1 MRPAA
6 RKRWLCATLLIASLG
21 VVLGATL
28 VPGSGPDTGTFQ
40 WCVLCGDFGLAD
52 AIANVVLFVPLGI
65 ALGCS
70 AVSARK
76 TVALALLLSTAI
88 EIAQLWIPGRESTLA
103 DIIWNTTGAAVGVG
117 FVCWYPARR
126 RFRLGGLV
134 AATAVLAVIAGAGL
148 LLRPAFPPTIYYGQ
162 WTAQL
167 GQFEWYR
174 GKVLEAEI
182 GGMQLPSWRLQDSKG
197 VREQLSAG
205 ERLRVRAIAGPR
217 TERLAPLF
225 SIFDEQQR
233 EILLVGVDRDDLV
246 LQVSTHAGDLRLDQ
260 PDLRWRGALVRL
272 APGDTINLELR
283 GARSGYCLRLNSR
296 ERCGL
301 DYTAGQA
308 WGLVQFVPSM
318 GAAGQAA
325 LDCLFMFLLGLP
337 VGLTVRRNRYGYAA
351 VAIVVA
357 GVLALPPL
365 LGLAPT
371 PPLQVAALALGVVA
385 ALTP

>member
-182 GGMQLPSWRLQDSKG
+182 GGMQLP
-197 VREQLSAG
+197 
-205 ERLRVRAIAGPR
+205 
-217 TERLAPLF
+217 
-225 SIFDEQQR
+225 
-233 EILLVGVDRDDLV
+233 
-246 LQVSTHAGDLRLDQ
+246 
-260 PDLRWRGALVRL
+260 
-272 APGDTINLELR
+272 
-283 GARSGYCLRLNSR
+283 
-296 ERCGL
+296 
-301 DYTAGQA
+301 
-308 WGLVQFVPSM
+308 
-318 GAAGQAA
+318 
-325 LDCLFMFLLGLP
+325 
-337 VGLTVRRNRYGYAA
+337 
-351 VAIVVA
+351 
-357 GVLALPPL
+357 
-365 LGLAPT
+365 
-371 PPLQVAALALGVVA
+371 
-385 ALTP
+385 